1 MKTLISL
8 WLLAIFSLTGMAADP
23 APAPAAVEA
32 AKPDEAPVYIFPLKG
47 LVDPSNEMFLRRALK
62 DAERDRAAVFVLDMD
77 TPGGSEKVTM
87 DILELLRKTTVPVVS
102 YVNPSAGSAGA
113 LIALGTKKIFMRK
126 DAVIGAAAIIDSS
139 GADIEKTLKEKKD
152 SFNTAKMRAVAE
164 ENGHNPDIAEAFMVT
179 EKELKIGD
187 VLINPKETLLSLN
200 GGEAV
205 KKYDGKPLLAAGLA
219 ETVDELLRTQ
229 GYKGAVIRVEP
240 TGFESA
246 AFWLTTLSP
255 LLLLIGIVGGYI
267 EMKAPGFGIPGF
279 VSLGAFALF
288 FLGHYVAALTG
299 WEATIV
305 FVIGAILVIVELF
318 VMPGVV
324 LPGLVGAIMLFGS
337 IIWAMVDH
345 WPSQPGSL
353 GAVDFERPLFNFLI
367 ALGGAAVFAALI
379 AKYLPHTSFYRR
391 LVLDGAAEEHAA
403 GTGGGFVASVKTG
416 DVGIA
421 STTLRPA
428 GKAMFGEEMVDVVSD
443 GEFIDSGAK
452 VRVLHVE
459 GVKVIVEPAS

>member
-23 APAPAAVEA
+23 VSAPAAVA
-32 AKPDEAPVYIFPLKG
+32 DPKATEAPVFVFPLNG
-47 LVDPSNEMFLRRALK
+47 AVDPAKEMFLRRALK
-62 DAERDRAAVFVLDMD
+62 DAERARAAVFVIDMD
-77 TPGGSEKVTM
+77 TPGGRLDVTM
-87 DILELLRKTTVPVVS
+87 DILEVLRKTTVPVIS
-102 YVNPSAGSAGA
+102 YINPSAGSAGA
-113 LIALGTKKIFMRK
+113 LISLGTDKIFMRK
-126 DAVIGAAAIIDSS
+126 DAVIGAAAVITGD
-139 GADIEKTLKEKKD
+139 GADLEKTLKQKTD
-152 SFNTAKMRAVAE
+152 SFYTAKMRAVAE
-164 ENGHNPDIAEAFMVT
+164 ENGYNPDIAEAFMVT
-179 EKELKIGD
+179 EKELKVGEAVID
-187 VLINPKETLLSLN
+187 SKETLLSLN

-205 KKYDGKPLLAAGLA
+205 KKYDGKPLLASGLA
-219 ETVDELLRTQ
+219 ENIDELLNSQ
-229 GYKGAVIRVEP
+229 GYKGAVVRVEP
-240 TGFESA
+240 TGFESV
-246 AFWLTTLSP
+246 AFWLTKFSP

-318 VMPGVV
+318 VTPGVV
-324 LPGLVGAIMLFGS
+324 LPGLVGAIMIFGS

-391 LVLDGAAEEHAA
+391 LVLDGAADEHVA
-403 GTGGGFVASVKTG
+403 GTGGSFVAAVKAG
-416 DVGIA
+416 DIGVA

-428 GKAMFGEEMVDVVSD
+428 GKAMFGDEMVDVVSD